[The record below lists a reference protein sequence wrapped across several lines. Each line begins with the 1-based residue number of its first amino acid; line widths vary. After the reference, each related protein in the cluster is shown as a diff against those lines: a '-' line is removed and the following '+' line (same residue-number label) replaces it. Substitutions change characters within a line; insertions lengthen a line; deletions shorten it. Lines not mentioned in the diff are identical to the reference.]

1 MNITAEQAE
10 RSHETKSDM
19 MLGVSVL
26 LMVLGSAFVAV
37 RLWCRNLIKSTGRD
51 DIASVLALVSV
62 AERHK
67 LTPSVTRYGLGRH
80 DWTLSIDQVALY
92 GRYLRIMN
100 VSRMRWVY
108 IGTMIFISIWSPM
121 QVVAISLSCIPLQAF
136 WDPRIKGKCFEHQTL
151 MWYINAIVHIV
162 MDFALIVLPLPIVW
176 RLKLPLS
183 QKFWLSGIFGLGIF
197 TIAISILRL
206 QWLTPEPD
214 ITWWNV
220 TAASWSMAEL
230 VSGIA
235 CSCLPTYKPL
245 LNKVKSLIPSLKYGE
260 STHSLHGVV
269 TDDSGRTIVMTS
281 EDAPY
286 GSRPAVPN
294 SMLTYGTET
303 NITASKSVYTDERKL
318 RKSSKSSIRKGE
330 EC

>member
-1 MNITAEQAE
+1 MNITAEQAA

-51 DIASVLALVSV
+51 DIASVFALAFLIACGISV
-62 AERHK
+62 AAM
-67 LTPSVTRYGLGRH
+67 TRYGLGRH

-92 GRYLRIMN
+92 GRCFWLSVLFYTLSLYFCKMAFLLQYLRIMN
-100 VSRMRWVY
+100 VS
-108 IGTMIFISIWSPM
+108 
-121 QVVAISLSCIPLQAF
+121 L
-136 WDPRIKGKCFEHQTL
+136 
-151 MWYINAIVHIV
+151 
-162 MDFALIVLPLPIVW
+162 LPLPIVW